1 MASEGKRTRE
11 DSGTADPA
19 PPADAYP
26 RLRHIEITN
35 YKALDHLVLDI
46 PTPTMPGDP
55 DIFVVGSK
63 NGLGKTSLLEC
74 CALAQL
80 NHRDQRRVGAMFHYI
95 SDFQGRAFELAR
107 ERRAPF
113 NIEALHGQDGHS
125 SLDWLWQAV
134 PAPESSEPKIRLY
147 ELARELGKDNKDTE
161 RLARDLGI
169 EVRGVMSTLEAG
181 QAEMIR
187 RHLGKSNFELLGD
200 DADFTQRL
208 FGQSPN
214 ILLQTDL
221 LFFHAYRKVAEGTV
235 RVQEMLSGD
244 RPSGASV
251 VKLKTIRLLLGS
263 SGLVEGIEAADA
275 ERRLDQLNTLLT
287 TFTGG
292 RIDKKLRPI
301 ANDQLDLRIVT
312 PRGTTFSFDG
322 LSSGQKEIVT
332 TLFLI
337 WNETLAHPALVLID
351 EPELHLNAEWQR
363 EFLRHLLALAPQNQ
377 YILATHSED
386 IFASVS
392 EERRVLLEASHG

>member
-1 MASEGKRTRE
+1 MASEGQKTGE
-11 DSGTADPA
+11 GSGTADPA

-46 PTPTMPGDP
+46 PAPTMPGDP

-74 CALAQL
+74 CALAHLKRCDHWQVDSFFHQL
-80 NHRDQRRVGAMFHYI
+80 RAATAAQDMPELCRLPDANLVIRAQHSDGA
-95 SDFQGRAFELAR
+95 
-107 ERRAPF
+107 
-113 NIEALHGQDGHS
+113 
-125 SLDWLWQAV
+125 
-134 PAPESSEPKIRLY
+134 SSEIVWHPSVRGTFAPSDVQGNVFVFIQQFFGRSANVLINPYLLLFHGYRKIR
-147 ELARELGKDNKDTE
+147 
-161 RLARDLGI
+161 
-169 EVRGVMSTLEAG
+169 
-181 QAEMIR
+181 
-187 RHLGKSNFELLGD
+187 
-200 DADFTQRL
+200 
-208 FGQSPN
+208 
-214 ILLQTDL
+214 
-221 LFFHAYRKVAEGTV
+221 EGTLPAQDMLA
-235 RVQEMLSGD
+235 QE
-244 RPSGASV
+244 RPEVASA
-251 VKLKTIRLLLGS
+251 VKLKAVRLLLAS
-263 SGLVEGIEAADA
+263 SGLVEGTDPADA
-275 ERRLDQLNTLLT
+275 ERRLEQLNALLSS
-287 TFTGG
+287 FAGG
-292 RIDKKLRPI
+292 RIDKKLRPVGK
-301 ANDQLDLRIVT
+301 DQLDLRIVT

-363 EFLRHLLALAPQNQ
+363 EFLRHLLALAPKNQ

>member
-1 MASEGKRTRE
+1 MASEGQKTGE
-11 DSGTADPA
+11 GSGTADPA

-46 PTPTMPGDP
+46 PAPTMPGDP

-80 NHRDQRRVGAMFHYI
+80 NHLDRRRLEAMFHFLHGG
-95 SDFQGRAFELAR
+95 SEGAFEVFRATKTPFAVVSRHGDVTASISLRDVTHPSLLSSTDEDATLA
-107 ERRAPF
+107 F
-113 NIEALHGQDGHS
+113 Q
-125 SLDWLWQAV
+125 
-134 PAPESSEPKIRLY
+134 
-147 ELARELGKDNKDTE
+147 
-161 RLARDLGI
+161 
-169 EVRGVMSTLEAG
+169 
-181 QAEMIR
+181 
-187 RHLGKSNFELLGD
+187 
-200 DADFTQRL
+200 L
-208 FGQSPN
+208 FGRSRNVLIHP
-214 ILLQTDL
+214 DL
-221 LFFHAYRKVAEGTV
+221 LVFHGYRKVTEGFV
-235 RVQEMLSGD
+235 RTHEMLSPQ
-244 RPSGASV
+244 RPTGVSV
-251 VKLKTIRLLLGS
+251 VKLKAIRLLLAS
-263 SGLVEGIEAADA
+263 SGLVEGIDAVDA
-275 ERRLDQLNTLLT
+275 ERRLEQLNNLLV

-292 RIDKKLRPI
+292 RIDKKLRPV

>member
-1 MASEGKRTRE
+1 MMPQAPRTGASGIRAPRVYSGAMASEGKKTGE

-46 PTPTMPGDP
+46 PAPTMPGDP

-74 CALAQL
+74 CALAHL
-80 NHRDQRRVGAMFHYI
+80 NHLEGTDGLGPLLARLQENRHNRL
-95 SDFQGRAFELAR
+95 QLAR
-107 ERRAPF
+107 EPSPGFR
-113 NIEALHGQDGHS
+113 IEARFSRGQPS
-125 SLDWLWQAV
+125 SLV
-134 PAPESSEPKIRLY
+134 PERDPYDTAEAP
-147 ELARELGKDNKDTE
+147 
-161 RLARDLGI
+161 DLVGDEHRFI
-169 EVRGVMSTLEAG
+169 E
-181 QAEMIR
+181 
-187 RHLGKSNFELLGD
+187 
-200 DADFTQRL
+200 RL
-208 FGQSPN
+208 FGRTSEVL
-214 ILLQTDL
+214 ILPDV
-221 LFFHAYRKVAEGTV
+221 LFFHGYRKVLEGPV
-235 RVQEMLSGD
+235 RSTEMLTQRHADGVS
-244 RPSGASV
+244 A
-251 VKLKTIRLLLGS
+251 VKRIAVSLFLGS
-263 SGLVEGIEAADA
+263 HGLVEGIDSVDA
-275 ERRLDQLNTLLT
+275 ESRLERLNNLLT

-292 RIDKKLRPI
+292 RIDKKLRPV

>member
-1 MASEGKRTRE
+1 MMPQAPRTGAPGIRAPRVYSGAMASEGQKTGE
-11 DSGTADPA
+11 GSGTADPA

-46 PTPTMPGDP
+46 PAPTMPGDP

-74 CALAQL
+74 CALIHLAVTDGETWRDVFGSTPADLFPIRTEGRQARVRADYEPADRHTLTLEREFPFYGLSSRSWKEDGSQL
-80 NHRDQRRVGAMFHYI
+80 HVHSPSHVKLAGNPADRIY
-95 SDFQGRAFELAR
+95 GRASDSFVH
-107 ERRAPF
+107 P
-113 NIEALHGQDGHS
+113 
-125 SLDWLWQAV
+125 
-134 PAPESSEPKIRLY
+134 
-147 ELARELGKDNKDTE
+147 
-161 RLARDLGI
+161 
-169 EVRGVMSTLEAG
+169 
-181 QAEMIR
+181 
-187 RHLGKSNFELLGD
+187 
-200 DADFTQRL
+200 
-208 FGQSPN
+208 
-214 ILLQTDL
+214 DL
-221 LFFHAYRKVAEGTV
+221 LFFHSNRKIVDGPIRIQGMLNPDEEGG
-235 RVQEMLSGD
+235 S
-244 RPSGASV
+244 SAI
-251 VKLKTIRLLLGS
+251 KLKAVRLLMVS
-263 SGLVEGIEAADA
+263 SGLVEGNAEGDA
-275 ERRLDQLNTLLT
+275 ERRLEQLNNLLF

-292 RIDKKLRPI
+292 RIDKKLRPVGK
-301 ANDQLDLRIVT
+301 DQLDLRIVT

-363 EFLRHLLALAPQNQ
+363 EFLRHLLALAPKNQ